1 MADLLPV
8 GIDSETGQLKM
19 LEFGVDTMR
28 SGTNDFAFSV
38 YNGGD
43 IDIGTSNDGA
53 YVDVDA
59 TNAQITFSVT
69 SPGRFI
75 LSFNFSS
82 KFSSTS
88 GSNVGSA
95 VSFRLTDGTVNSAPT
110 SVGADLAAG
119 AAFTSTL
126 TSAIALNTIF
136 DFPTAGSKTV
146 KLQKFNKTSSN
157 LDSRLVLANGDT
169 SIKMFAV
176 RVAD

>member
-8 GIDSETGQLKM
+8 GIDSTSGQLKV

-28 SGTNDFAFSV
+28 SGTNDFAFNV
-38 YNGGD
+38 YSGGD

-53 YVDVDA
+53 YADVDA
-59 TNAQITFSVT
+59 TNAQITFNVT

-82 KFSSTS
+82 KFSSNV
-88 GSNVGSA
+88 GSNSGSA
-95 VSFRLTDGTVNSAPT
+95 VSFRLTDGTNNSGPT
-110 SVGADLAAG
+110 YIGADIPGGLL
-119 AAFTSTL
+119 FTSTL

-136 DFPTAGSKTV
+136 DFSTAGSKTV
-146 KLQKFNKTSSN
+146 KLQKFNKASSN
-157 LDSRLVLANGDT
+157 LDSRLVLANSDT